1 MHVHCPTSG
10 LVGTEH
16 REVSPTDRI
25 HNVCTQCTL
34 HIALLHNAHN
44 TLNIAQCTLHRSQCN
59 ATAGLIRYVWTTDH
73 TMVQSRDAST
83 DFYQIVTNDDTH
95 MTIVVQLSHRQDN
108 CDVARLSCT

>member
-59 ATAGLIRYVWTTDH
+59 ATAGLIRGVWPLTILWSKVV
-73 TMVQSRDAST
+73 MRQQIST
-83 DFYQIVTNDDTH
+83 
-95 MTIVVQLSHRQDN
+95 
-108 CDVARLSCT
+108 RL